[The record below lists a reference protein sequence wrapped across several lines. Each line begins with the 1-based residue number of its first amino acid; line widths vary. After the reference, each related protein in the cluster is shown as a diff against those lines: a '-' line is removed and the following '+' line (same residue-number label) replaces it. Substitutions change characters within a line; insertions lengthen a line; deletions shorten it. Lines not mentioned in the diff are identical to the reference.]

1 MGYHELGGGKNFKIH
16 FSRQNDRDGCKQIDV
31 FARDDETVIVVECKA
46 SEKSKKRSLHKD
58 IADFSNLKGH
68 IANTL
73 KQHYGRSF
81 KPKILWFF
89 VPHNILWSQP
99 VVIRVHGENI
109 PIINERGLRLSI
121 KITEQLCTA

>member
-46 SEKSKKRSLHKD
+46 SEKSKKRSLQKD
-58 IADFSNLKGH
+58 IEEFSNLKGH
-68 IANTL
+68 IANTI

-89 VPHNILWSQP
+89 VTQNILWSQP
-99 VVIRVHGENI
+99 DVIRRSEEHTSELKSLMRNSYAV
-109 PIINERGLRLSI
+109 
-121 KITEQLCTA
+121 LCLQT